1 MLQAGDPCPDVVVWT
16 APRTKAS
23 TLELGGGGGGATLLL
38 FYLFDW
44 TGT

>member
-1 MLQAGDPCPDVVVWT
+1 MLDPGSRLPEATVWR
-16 APRTKAS
+16 APREPV
-23 TLELGGGGGGATLLL
+23 TLAELGEEGAMLFL

>member
-1 MLQAGDPCPDVVVWT
+1 MLQAGDSCPDVVVWT
-16 APRTKAS
+16 APREKAS
-23 TLELGGGGGGATLLL
+23 TLELGGGGATLLL

>member
-1 MLQAGDPCPDVVVWT
+1 MLGPGDRCPDVVVWT
-16 APRTKAS
+16 APREKAS
-23 TLELGGGGGGATLLL
+23 TLELGHGGATLFL